1 MDDMLKRYK
10 EILNKIPKDLA
21 ILMNPHKEIVDLA
34 LKPGLISITWSSTN
48 IQDCK
53 NLKLKDKL
61 FFC

>member
-21 ILMNPHKEIVDLA
+21 ILMNPHKEIVDMA
-34 LKPGLISITWSSTN
+34 LKPGIISITWSSTN

-53 NLKLKDKL
+53 
-61 FFC
+61 